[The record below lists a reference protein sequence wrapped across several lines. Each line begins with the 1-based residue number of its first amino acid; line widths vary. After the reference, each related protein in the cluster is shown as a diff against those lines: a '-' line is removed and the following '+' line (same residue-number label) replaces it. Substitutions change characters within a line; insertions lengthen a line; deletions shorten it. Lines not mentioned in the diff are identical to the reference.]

1 MGGIEMK
8 KLVCIAAATLPL
20 LSVSCQKQE
29 LVENIGTETGIY
41 TVRAFLDEESAGTRT
56 SMSPNEGGSTY
67 SVLWDADD
75 AISLNGIPSETIT
88 VDEADA
94 RQASF
99 TFLQSFEAPLNAVY
113 PASAASSYSAGT
125 YSIALPVVQTYDGP
139 DQFDAGSAVM
149 LAHSME
155 DGTLTFRHA
164 MAYLRVTLVAAKDTD
179 NIATVILSSNGKEAL
194 SGQFN
199 AVYASDRWTLEPA
212 SEGNGSSVELS
223 CGETGAAIGDKM
235 VIAIPAGTYASGL
248 ELLLM
253 DVNGD
258 YQIKTATNSFT
269 AAQGGIYD
277 MEFAFEPDGKSTEN
291 DIFSV
296 EDWTTFAKAVAGGNT
311 FEGQTIN
318 LMADLTV
325 PEYFEYGNGVFEGT
339 FEGNGKTMTANANQW
354 PLFAEIGA
362 NGAVRNLNVAGKFAR
377 FANAGSAG
385 NAVIAKINRGT
396 ISDCVNYA
404 DAEVSTTGSTV
415 FGAIAAQNGGII
427 ERCANYGDIA
437 VTQNAASATAAGFY
451 GGGISAIGHT
461 VLGSQE
467 LTKLDIDETCTAGT
481 FIDCENHGNITAV
494 ATGQAAT
501 KCAYGGI
508 CGLVYMNG
516 VKFSGCRNYGDVSRI
531 SNGEESSQ
539 ASGSVGGILG
549 RSAGWFITDQGSTLP
564 IDNGDVNGFDTV
576 YENCMNEGALHIEC
590 MHSGGIKA
598 NVSAARLD
606 AAGGI
611 VGAAIGKDAN
621 VQKFTD
627 CTNTGDVTGGWT
639 TDVNTA
645 SLGGLAGLATD
656 AEFSGCTVNCA
667 VKSLDKTYNI
677 GAAGG
682 VAGFVRSD
690 VTVTGCTVS
699 AAIDAYTY
707 PEKPLFTGLVFGNVV
722 TSASVTDTNVS
733 GSISEDGTDF
743 GITAENYVGFICDGA
758 SNAQPS
764 TSNVTYAE

>member
-67 SVLWDADD
+67 SVLWDSDD
-75 AISLNGIPSETIT
+75 VISLNGIPSETIT
-88 VDEADA
+88 VDGTDA
-94 RQASF
+94 RKASF
-99 TFLQSFEAPLNAVY
+99 TFLQSFEVPMNAVY
-113 PASAASSYSAGT
+113 PASLASSYSAGT
-125 YSIALPVVQTYDGP
+125 YAISLPVVQTYAGP
-139 DQFDAGSAVM
+139 DQFDASSALM
-149 LAHSME
+149 LAHSDEEGM
-155 DGTLTFRHA
+155 LTFRQA
-164 MAYLRVTLVAAKDTD
+164 MAYLRVTLVAAEDTD

-199 AVYASDRWTLEPA
+199 AVYASDRWTLAPA
-212 SEGNGSSVELS
+212 SDGNGASVELS

-269 AAQGGIYD
+269 AAPGGIYD

-296 EDWTTFAKAVAGGNT
+296 DDWTTFAKAVAGGNT
-311 FEGQTIN
+311 FEGQTVN

-325 PEYFEYGNGVFEGT
+325 PKYFEYGNGVFEGT

-404 DAEVSTTGSTV
+404 DAEITTNVGTI
-415 FGAIAAQNGGII
+415 FGAIVAHNGGLI
-427 ERCANYGDIA
+427 ERCKNYGDIT
-437 VTQNAASATAAGFY
+437 VTQNASSCLPFY

-461 VLGSQE
+461 VTESTSLSELNIDDSCTPGSFIGC
-467 LTKLDIDETCTAGT
+467 KNYGT
-481 FIDCENHGNITAV
+481 ITALG
-494 ATGQAAT
+494 ANAAT
-501 KCAYGGI
+501 VQSSYGGI
-508 CGLVYMNG
+508 CGVVYMND
-516 VKFSGCRNYGDVSRI
+516 VKFTDCCNYGNISRI
-531 SNGEESSQ
+531 STTETSSNYS
-539 ASGSVGGILG
+539 ACVGGILG
-549 RSAGWFITDQGSTLP
+549 RSAGWAVGSTTQTA

-576 YENCMNEGALHIEC
+576 YENCTNEGAIHIEC
-590 MHSGGIKA
+590 RHSGGITA
-598 NVSAARLD
+598 DVSAARLD
-606 AAGGI
+606 NAGGI

-699 AAIDAYTY
+699 AAIDAYTD
-707 PEKPLFTGLVFGNVV
+707 PGKPLFTGLVFGIVV

-743 GITAENYVGFICDGA
+743 GITAENYAGFICDGE